1 MFLLQPQGG
10 TQWCGNFSSFPAC
23 SVGKMNGKYV
33 AHMFWFF
40 APNLKEIWREPC
52 WPQPHTCFAI
62 SSKFMIQT
70 EMSAYLSNLK
80 TEWKTSPL
88 PNISKSS
95 STVSLMMPAM
105 LSSMAACCSFPVFML
120 GHGGLDKKATIC
132 YMFVLRNVSHAK
144 EVWSRTRRGG
154 GRAHSHV

>member
-23 SVGKMNGKYV
+23 SVEKMNGKYV
-33 AHMFWFF
+33 AHILWFL

-52 WPQPHTCFAI
+52 WPQPHTCFASSTINSWYKKRWVHI
-62 SSKFMIQT
+62 SQ
-70 EMSAYLSNLK
+70 NLK
-80 TEWKTSPL
+80 TELKTSPL

-95 STVSLMMPAM
+95 STVSRMMPAM

-120 GHGGLDKKATIC
+120 GHSGLDKKATIC
-132 YMFVLRNVSHAK
+132 YMFVLRNVSHAT
-144 EVWSRTRRGG
+144 EVWSRTSGG
-154 GRAHSHV
+154 GHAHSHV